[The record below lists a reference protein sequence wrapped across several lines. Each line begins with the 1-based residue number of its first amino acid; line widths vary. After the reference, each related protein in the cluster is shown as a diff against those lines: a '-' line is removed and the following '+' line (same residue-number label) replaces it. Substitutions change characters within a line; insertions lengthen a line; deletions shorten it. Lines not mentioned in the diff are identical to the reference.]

1 MARWAELQ
9 AAEPEFAEMLRVLF
23 DSRRHKV
30 LATLRKDGSPR
41 LSGIELSLADGEVWI
56 GSMPGSRK
64 GDDLARDPRLAI
76 QVISDDPD
84 PENPSAWSGDAR
96 LSGTAVLVDD
106 PRRLRAMASGE
117 DAGAEPG
124 GGEAEAEPNAGLL
137 YRVDITDAV
146 RSRVADTN
154 DHMVIESWSP
164 SRGYQSVARY

>member
-9 AAEPEFAEMLRVLF
+9 AAEPEFAERLRVVF

-41 LSGIELSLADGEVWI
+41 LSGIEVSLEDGEAWI

-64 GDDLARDPRLAI
+64 GADLARDPRLAV
-76 QVISDDPD
+76 QVTSEDPD
-84 PENPSAWSGDAR
+84 PENPSAWAGDAR
-96 LSGTAVLVDD
+96 LSGSASIVDD
-106 PRRLRAMASGE
+106 LSRLRAMASGE
-117 DAGAEPG
+117 DASADAEQG
-124 GGEAEAEPNAGLL
+124 VAEEGAGLL

-146 RSRVADTN
+146 LARVADTN

-164 SRGYQSVARY
+164 KRGYQSVDRY

>member
-9 AAEPEFAEMLRVLF
+9 AAEPEFAERLRVVF

-41 LSGIELSLADGEVWI
+41 LSGIEVSLEDGEAWI

-64 GDDLARDPRLAI
+64 GADLARDPRLAV
-76 QVISDDPD
+76 QVTSEDPD
-84 PENPSAWSGDAR
+84 PENPSAWAGDAR
-96 LSGTAVLVDD
+96 LSGSASIVDD
-106 PRRLRAMASGE
+106 LSRLRAMASGE
-117 DAGAEPG
+117 DASADAEQVV
-124 GGEAEAEPNAGLL
+124 AEEGAGLL

-146 RSRVADTN
+146 LARVADTN

-164 SRGYQSVARY
+164 KRGYQSVDRY